1 MLMFDTGC
9 KKKYLRLFILS
20 FFILFINFN
29 SELYSSELAISALR
43 EGKKLVFIRHSL
55 APGNGDPDEI
65 TLDDCSTQ
73 RNLNLAGINQS
84 KKIGFFFKKNKIK
97 VEKVLSSEWCRCKD
111 TAKYAFQ
118 KFQTYNAL
126 NSFYSSKFADKKKK
140 QFNELREFIKN
151 WNGENNIIFVTHYVV
166 ILEILNTPTSSG
178 EIVIFDKNLN
188 IISKIETL

>member
-1 MLMFDTGC
+1 M
-9 KKKYLRLFILS
+9 
-20 FFILFINFN
+20 
-29 SELYSSELAISALR
+29 
-43 EGKKLVFIRHSL
+43 KKLILIFSVLLFQLNYSFANDKVIESLKEGGKLIFIRHAL
-55 APGNGDPDEI
+55 APGNGDPENFE
-65 TLDDCSTQ
+65 LQNCYTQ
-73 RNLNLAGINQS
+73 RNLNEIGIQQS
-84 KKIGFFFKKNKIK
+84 KKIGLIFKKNEIKIDNIY
-97 VEKVLSSEWCRCKD
+97 SSEWCRCKD

-140 QFNELREFIKN
+140 QINELREFIKN